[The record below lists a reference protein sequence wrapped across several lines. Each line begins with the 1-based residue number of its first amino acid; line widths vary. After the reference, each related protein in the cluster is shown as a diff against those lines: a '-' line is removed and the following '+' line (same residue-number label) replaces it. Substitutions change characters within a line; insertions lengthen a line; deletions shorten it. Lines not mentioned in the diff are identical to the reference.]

1 MVLDSCVHIT
11 QGDVDRAN
19 VEALPWTSAADRP
32 LWEAAKFVRARLGTN
47 GLRQLPVLPDSYK
60 PAERNSLTMRHAG
73 PLTRAVPR
81 FDTNDNAW
89 HRAFGE
95 ATGDFVFGHR
105 HESAVKHLD
114 GSVLICTGSVG
125 GPFDGDPRAAYV
137 VLDLAADHL
146 DPVHRRIDYDR
157 DPTALALESLGP
169 FGAWIAGGIRRGE
182 RASAPWT
189 KPPARS

>member
-125 GPFDGDPRAAYV
+125 GPFDGDPRASY
-137 VLDLAADHL
+137 
-146 DPVHRRIDYDR
+146 
-157 DPTALALESLGP
+157 G
-169 FGAWIAGGIRRGE
+169 GARSRRGSSRSRTAGSTITE
-182 RASAPWT
+182 TQPRWRSRASGPLV
-189 KPPARS
+189 